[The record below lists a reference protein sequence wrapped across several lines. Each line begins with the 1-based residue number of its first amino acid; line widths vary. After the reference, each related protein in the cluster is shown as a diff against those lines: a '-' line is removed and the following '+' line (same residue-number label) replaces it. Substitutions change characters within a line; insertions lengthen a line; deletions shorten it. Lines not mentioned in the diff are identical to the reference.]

1 MGDIEKIPRILHYC
15 WFGRGEKSKKIQKC
29 MDSWQKHLS
38 DYTII
43 EWNEDNFDLNSNRYV
58 KEAYVAGKYAFV
70 SDYVRLHALFHL
82 GGIYVDTDVEVLKP
96 LDSFLQHEA
105 FSGFEDETYLQSA
118 TMGAVKGHP
127 WIKEL
132 LIDYA
137 RRSFLLPGGNFDM
150 TTNTSVITELSKKD
164 GLILN
169 GEFQVLPNGVT
180 FYPRTF
186 FSPYDYINGG
196 NYITGNSF
204 TIHHFAKSWLP
215 IHVRMNSK
223 LKRVAS
229 RVVGP
234 SVISKMRKLLSSN

>member
-1 MGDIEKIPRILHYC
+1 
-15 WFGRGEKSKKIQKC
+15 
-29 MDSWQKHLS
+29 
-38 DYTII
+38 
-43 EWNEDNFDLNSNRYV
+43 
-58 KEAYVAGKYAFV
+58 
-70 SDYVRLHALFHL
+70 
-82 GGIYVDTDVEVLKP
+82 
-96 LDSFLQHEA
+96 
-105 FSGFEDETYLQSA
+105 
-118 TMGAVKGHP
+118 
-127 WIKEL
+127 
-132 LIDYA
+132 
-137 RRSFLLPGGNFDM
+137 M

-234 SVISKMRKLLSSN
+234 SVISKCESCYLQTKSS